1 MLSEEDWITT
11 GRHAAA
17 ALSIGPGV
25 ALAIPAA
32 AQRLPGVGA
41 FIDVS
46 GCPFGV
52 HYHGGILAGWILATF
67 VAGA

>member
-1 MLSEEDWITT
+1 MLSEEDGMTT

-17 ALSIGPGV
+17 ALSIGSGAV
-25 ALAIPAA
+25 LAFPAA
-32 AQRLPGVGA
+32 PRLPGVGA